1 VFKRTFSLNLVFL
14 FAMLVPASAQ
24 NRFVPTEYQTIREA
38 LTQCSDGDVIILEP
52 AVYIGPDNCNIDFMG
67 LAITIKSTDPRNP
80 HIVKNTIIDC
90 QNAGRAFVFQSGE
103 DANSV
108 LAGLTI
114 INGRSVYGGAVNFS
128 NASKPKVIDCVF
140 SANSAS
146 YGGAVACGGGSRP
159 LLTNCIIK
167 GNSAVLGGA
176 VYSNAAGPTI
186 SNSLIAANAALL
198 GGALNYSLGSAAV
211 RNCTF
216 TANNASAGGAIY
228 CYNSGSV
235 SVEGTILWQNTA
247 AAGPQIFLTGSAH
260 AEVSYSDI
268 QGGTSSA
275 VVKDGC
281 TLNWNAGSIA
291 DDPCFVQ
298 SDGDYHLLENSPCID
313 TGSPLLIPVPAET
326 DIDGDPRIINKR
338 IDIGADEF
346 SDFPIPAYLAVYP
359 PSLNLA
365 SNAQW
370 IKCHIWL
377 PEGYNVADVNSGSV
391 FLAVKENKIRPQKI
405 DIDEAKQLVVVRFA
419 CSDLQHILFAGSI
432 ELTVGG
438 RLLDGTKFKA
448 ADTIRVIDNR
458 SGKPYK

>member
-1 VFKRTFSLNLVFL
+1 MKRAFSLNFALL
-14 FAMLVPASAQ
+14 FVLSVQVSAQ
-24 NRFVPTEYQTIREA
+24 NRYVPAEYQTIREA
-38 LTQCSDGDVIILEP
+38 LAQCADGDVIVLEP
-52 AVYIGPDNCNIDFMG
+52 GIYIGPDNRNIDFMG
-67 LAITIKSTDPRNP
+67 LAVTIRSIDPVNP
-80 HIVKNTIIDC
+80 NIVNNTIIDC
-90 QNAGRAFVFQSGE
+90 ENAGRAFVFQSGE

-128 NASKPKVIDCVF
+128 NASKPKVADCVF
-140 SANSAS
+140 SANYAS

-159 LLTNCIIK
+159 LLANCIIK
-167 GNSAVLGGA
+167 GNSAILGGA
-176 VYSNAAGPTI
+176 VYSNAADPTI
-186 SNSLIAANAALL
+186 SNSLVVANTASL
-198 GGALNYSLGSAAV
+198 GGAIYYSLGSAAV

-216 TANNASAGGAIY
+216 TANIASAGGAIY

-235 SVEGTILWQNTA
+235 SVDNTILWQNSA
-247 AAGPQIFLTGSAH
+247 AAGPQLFLAGSAR
-260 AEVSYSDI
+260 ADVIYSDVH
-268 QGGTSSA
+268 GGPSNA
-275 VVKDGC
+275 VVKEGS
-281 TLNWNAGSIA
+281 TLNWDAGSIA

-313 TGSPLLIPVPAET
+313 TGSPLLVVVAAET

-346 SDFPIPAYLAVYP
+346 SDFPIQAHLAVYP

-370 IKCHIWL
+370 IKCNIWL
-377 PEGYNVADVNSGSV
+377 PETYNVADVNSGSV

-438 RLLDGTKFKA
+438 RFIDGTKFKA
-448 ADTIRVIDNR
+448 ADTIKVIDNR
-458 SGKPYK
+458 SGKSYK